1 MCCCLFPINYAFALF
16 RMKSEEFEFI
26 LFLLISF
33 SSLQEK
39 IESATDVLKAIL
51 KPVVDEVEEIP
62 WPPRDPETLKLM
74 EKVCFLSC
82 SS

>member
-1 MCCCLFPINYAFALF
+1 
-16 RMKSEEFEFI
+16 MKSEEFEFI